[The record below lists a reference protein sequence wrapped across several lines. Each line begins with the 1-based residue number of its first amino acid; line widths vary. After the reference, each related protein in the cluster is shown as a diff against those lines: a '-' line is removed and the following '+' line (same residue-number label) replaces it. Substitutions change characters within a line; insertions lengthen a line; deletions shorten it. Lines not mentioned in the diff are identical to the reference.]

1 MFSGDGEI
9 DFNEFLAMMTNQSKN
24 LDYADELLEA
34 FRVFDQ
40 DGDGFISAEELKF
53 LMCNLGEKLTQE
65 EVNEMIAEADTDGDG
80 QVNYQGKNTQ
90 NTFNNHTKMSHFN
103 FHTKTVNYKADF
115 RRQIFK

>member
-1 MFSGDGEI
+1 MWFLFSGDGEI

-80 QVNYQGKNTQ
+80 QVNYQGNNTQ
-90 NTFNNHTKMSHFN
+90 NMVS
-103 FHTKTVNYKADF
+103 
-115 RRQIFK
+115 Q

>member
-1 MFSGDGEI
+1 
-9 DFNEFLAMMTNQSKN
+9 MMTNQSKN

-80 QVNYQGKNTQ
+80 QVNYQGNNTQ
-90 NTFNNHTKMSHFN
+90 NTFGNSHTKMSHFN
-103 FHTKTVNYKADF
+103 FQTKNKRF
-115 RRQIFK
+115 CFQFSRQK

>member
-1 MFSGDGEI
+1 
-9 DFNEFLAMMTNQSKN
+9 MMTNQSKN

-80 QVNYQGKNTQ
+80 QVNYQGNTKQ
-90 NTFNNHTKMSHFN
+90 NMVSQYLKITRKCLILFAYWK
-103 FHTKTVNYKADF
+103 
-115 RRQIFK
+115 

>member
-1 MFSGDGEI
+1 
-9 DFNEFLAMMTNQSKN
+9 MMKGQCQNM
-24 LDYADELLEA
+24 DYADELLEA

-80 QVNYQGKNTQ
+80 QVNYQGN
-90 NTFNNHTKMSHFN
+90 
-103 FHTKTVNYKADF
+103 
-115 RRQIFK
+115 

>member
-1 MFSGDGEI
+1 
-9 DFNEFLAMMTNQSKN
+9 MMTNQSKN

-80 QVNYQGKNTQ
+80 QVNYQGMVSQYLKITRKCLILICIPKILGIAN
-90 NTFNNHTKMSHFN
+90 FN
-103 FHTKTVNYKADF
+103 FRAKNV
-115 RRQIFK
+115 

>member
-1 MFSGDGEI
+1 
-9 DFNEFLAMMTNQSKN
+9 MMTNQSKN

-80 QVNYQGKNTQ
+80 QVNYQGNNKQ
-90 NTFNNHTKMSHFN
+90 NMVSHVSQYLKITRKCLILICIPKIIGIANFN
-103 FHTKTVNYKADF
+103 FRAKNV
-115 RRQIFK
+115 